1 MRRMIEARIVN
12 DLLGKDLPLPTY
24 ATDGSAAIDLRA
36 CIEAPV
42 TIPPGGRHLIKTG
55 MAINMMD
62 PGLVA
67 IIASRSGLSLKH
79 GIRVAQGIGVIDADY
94 HGEIAVILANDGAE
108 PYLVSAGDRIA
119 QMMFQPVVQVDLNY
133 VEEFSITTERGAGG
147 FGHSGKA

>member
-1 MRRMIEARIVN
+1 MIEARIVN

-79 GIRVAQGIGVIDADY
+79 GVRVAQGIGVIDADY
-94 HGEIAVILANDGAE
+94 HGEIAVILANDGEE

-119 QMMFQPVVQVDLNY
+119 QMMFQPVIQVDLNY